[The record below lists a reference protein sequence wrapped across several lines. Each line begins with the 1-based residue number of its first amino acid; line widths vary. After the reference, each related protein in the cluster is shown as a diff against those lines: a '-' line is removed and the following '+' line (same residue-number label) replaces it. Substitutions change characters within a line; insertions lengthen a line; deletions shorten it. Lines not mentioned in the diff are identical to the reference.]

1 MLGPRD
7 HVWLPG
13 HCGYAGAAHAATATR
28 DRRASWIL
36 PRDLSSTHAARRLVR
51 AQLAAWGYGEHSEL
65 AELLVSELVTN
76 ALRHGAGEPV
86 VTLSSSDGV
95 LRGEVADASPAL
107 PQVQHM
113 SEEEECGRGLLL
125 VEALSRDWGVE
136 RTGAGKAVWFELDV

>member
-7 HVWLPG
+7 HMRLPG
-13 HCGYAGAAHAATATR
+13 HCGYAGAAHTATATR
-28 DRRASWIL
+28 DRHASWIL
-36 PRDLSSTHAARRLVR
+36 PRDLSSTPAARRLVR

-65 AELLVSELVTN
+65 AELLVSELIAN

-86 VTLSSSDGV
+86 VTLSASGGV
-95 LRGEVADASPAL
+95 LRCEVADASPAL

-113 SEEEECGRGLLL
+113 PEEEECGRGLLL